1 MLKSNKY
8 NTNPDVFAIFEKVLP
23 RPSMFLIDG
32 ELTHDLKVVYRSRS
46 GDIEYAFIKRHQ
58 KNQWV
63 PDIKYFIEGE
73 YWGSLN
79 KKLFDDVPA
88 LAVALRARGLEQVEL

>member
-8 NTNPDVFAIFEKVLP
+8 NTNPDVFAIFEKSLP
-23 RPSMFLIDG
+23 QPSMFLIDG
-32 ELTHDLKVVYRSRS
+32 VLTHDLKVVYRSRS
-46 GDIEYAFIKRHQ
+46 GDIEYAFIKHHQ
-58 KNQWV
+58 KNQWE
-63 PDIKYFIEGE
+63 PDVKYFIEGE

-88 LAVALRARGLEQVEL
+88 LAAGLRKRGLEQVEL

>member
-23 RPSMFLIDG
+23 KPSMFLIDDR
-32 ELTHDLKVVYRSRS
+32 LTHDLKVVYRSRS
-46 GDIEYAFIKRHQ
+46 GDIEYAFIKHHQ
-58 KNQWV
+58 KDQWA
-63 PDIKYFIEGE
+63 PDFKYFIEGE

-88 LAVALRARGLEQVEL
+88 LAAALRKRGLEQVEL